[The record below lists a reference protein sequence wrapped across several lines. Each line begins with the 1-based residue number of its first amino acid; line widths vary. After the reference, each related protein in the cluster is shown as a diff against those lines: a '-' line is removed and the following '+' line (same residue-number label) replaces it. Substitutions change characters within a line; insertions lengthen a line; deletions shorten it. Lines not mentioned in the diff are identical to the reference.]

1 MMVLLFKK
9 FSYLNK
15 KPRNKLAFSILG
27 KKEKLDIPCSANKL
41 THSRLNEKYYFIF
54 FLLGNTMTVWF
65 FFSTEQ
71 SCIICYGENRHADM
85 NKKQY
90 ATKHSWENLT
100 THIHIH
106 YVLGMLVRC
115 VARGSS
121 GADYKLRAEYGMIKL
136 LHATWTHRRRKSCN
150 GKRKHGPKLIVCHI
164 CSGYNQMT
172 LLFYVGRSVLA
183 IDVYRRISIG
193 RRVHNGLFERL
204 QCKVRRFYNT
214 QQVFCLY
221 VLCLLDIKVK
231 ICTKL

>member
-106 YVLGMLVRC
+106 YS
-115 VARGSS
+115 A
-121 GADYKLRAEYGMIKL
+121 
-136 LHATWTHRRRKSCN
+136 
-150 GKRKHGPKLIVCHI
+150 
-164 CSGYNQMT
+164 
-172 LLFYVGRSVLA
+172 
-183 IDVYRRISIG
+183 
-193 RRVHNGLFERL
+193 
-204 QCKVRRFYNT
+204 
-214 QQVFCLY
+214 
-221 VLCLLDIKVK
+221 CLLDVWRAAAAVLIINYEPNMGWLSCYTPLEHTVAERVAMEKENMGLSWSYVIFVAVIIKWR
-231 ICTKL
+231 CSFMLEGRCWL